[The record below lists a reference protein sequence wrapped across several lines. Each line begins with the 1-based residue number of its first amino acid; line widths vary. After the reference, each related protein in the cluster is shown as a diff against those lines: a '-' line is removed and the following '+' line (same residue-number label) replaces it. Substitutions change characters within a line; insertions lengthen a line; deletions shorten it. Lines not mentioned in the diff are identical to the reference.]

1 MRTIT
6 MDQCEQAEVFL
17 RKADWQI
24 GEMKHTL
31 DREGIGLLEQSSL
44 ALFELVD
51 REPFGSDKDVCPS
64 DISSPATSHSGPSSS

>member
-1 MRTIT
+1 MRAIT
-6 MDQCEQAEVFL
+6 MDQCEQAKVFL

-44 ALFELVD
+44 ALFEPVD